1 MGMMTTAT
9 PARRRLPI
17 MQGLLPFDRKTLGK
31 QMLAG
36 ITLAALAIPEVM
48 GYTSIAGMPVITGLY
63 TILLPVVVFAVLG
76 SSRHLVVGADS
87 ASAAIMAAGLAGMA
101 TIASPQY
108 VALASLIALVTAGFL
123 LLARVLRLGFLA
135 DFLSRTVLI
144 GFLTGVGIQV
154 ACGQVSGM
162 FGIPEGAGI
171 TINDHTFDN
180 TIAKLFSTLGNLDET
195 SMTTLAVS
203 VSVIVVILGFKYVT
217 KVIPGALV
225 AVVGSIIL
233 SWAFDLESHGVAIL
247 GTVPSGLPSFSL
259 PDVAWSDIPSVLGV
273 SASIFIVV
281 LAQSAATSRAYAAKY
296 DDAFS
301 EDVDLIGLSGA
312 NVAAGLTGT
321 FVVNGSPTKTQM
333 IDGAGGTSQVAQL
346 TTGAVVVIVLL
357 FLTVPLQYLPSAV
370 LASVVFI
377 IGIELVDMVG
387 MRRVLAARMDEFV
400 VATVTALAVV
410 FLGVEQA
417 IILAIVLSIIDHL
430 RRSYRPPTAV
440 LVESGGH
447 LRTTAV
453 DVDVR
458 SLPGLVV
465 YRFAGSLYYANAN
478 HFLEDVATFVKGA
491 ADTELVWFCMEG
503 AAMPDVDY
511 TGGEALRQ
519 ANGQL
524 TEVGAKLV
532 MSDLLPGTRASL
544 VQYGIIDL
552 IGEDAVFDTM
562 ADLIQAFEQLEPTP
576 PVA

>member
-1 MGMMTTAT
+1 
-9 PARRRLPI
+9 
-17 MQGLLPFDRKTLGK
+17 MQGLLPIDRRTLGT
-31 QMLAG
+31 QVVAG

-48 GYTSIAGMPVITGLY
+48 GYTAIAGMPVITGLY

-101 TIASPQY
+101 TLASPQY

-123 LLARVLRLGFLA
+123 LLARLLRLGFLA

-154 ACGQVSGM
+154 ACGQVGGM
-162 FGIPEGAGI
+162 FGIPDGDGI
-171 TINDHTFDN
+171 TINGYTFDN
-180 TIAKLFSTLGNLDET
+180 TVAKLLSTLGNLDET
-195 SMTTLAVS
+195 SMATLAVS
-203 VSVIVVILGFKYVT
+203 VTVIVIILGFKYVT
-217 KVIPGALV
+217 KVIPAALV
-225 AVVGSIIL
+225 AVIGSIVL
-233 SWAFDLESHGVAIL
+233 SWAWDFESHGVAIL
-247 GTVPSGLPSFSL
+247 GTVPSGLPSFAL
-259 PDVAWSDIPSVLGV
+259 PDVSWSDVPTVLGV

-296 DDAFS
+296 DDPFS

-333 IDGAGGTSQVAQL
+333 IDGAGGRSQIAQL

-377 IGIELVDMVG
+377 IGIELVDIAG
-387 MRRVLAARMDEFV
+387 MRRVLAVRIDEFA
-400 VATVTALAVV
+400 VASITALAVV
-410 FLGVEQA
+410 FVGVEQA
-417 IILAIVLSIIDHL
+417 ILLAIVLSVIDHL

-440 LVESGGH
+440 LVEAGG
-447 LRTTAV
+447 RVRSEPV
-453 DVDVR
+453 DGDVR

-478 HFLEDVATFVKGA
+478 HFLEDVSVFVKAA
-491 ADTELVWFCMEG
+491 ADTGLRWFCVEG

-511 TGGEALRQ
+511 TGGETLRQ
-519 ANGQL
+519 AHGQL
-524 TEVGAKLV
+524 DEVGVKIV
-532 MSDLLPGTRASL
+532 MSDLLPETRAAL
-544 VQYGIIDL
+544 ERYGILDL

-562 ADLIQAFEQLEPTP
+562 ADATRAFAQLEPAPLASNPDDDPSATTSGT
-576 PVA
+576 